1 MRLLV
6 KIIFV
11 DVPLLYESGFDEL
24 CHYAICVYLNKEIN
38 VERLQKRDH
47 LNIDEIVSRINS
59 QMDIEIKKQK
69 AHFII
74 DNSKD
79 LCYTYKQVDEVIHE
93 LQEMRK

>member
-1 MRLLV
+1 MTKE
-6 KIIFV
+6 KIVFV

-24 CHYAICVYLNKEIN
+24 CHYAICVYSNKEIN
-38 VERLQKRDH
+38 VERLKQRDH
-47 LNIDEIVSRINS
+47 LSMDEIVSRINS

-79 LCYTYKQVDEVIHE
+79 LCYTYKQVDEVVHK

>member
-1 MRLLV
+1 M
-6 KIIFV
+6 
-11 DVPLLYESGFDEL
+11 
-24 CHYAICVYLNKEIN
+24 
-38 VERLQKRDH
+38 
-47 LNIDEIVSRINS
+47 DEIVSRINS

-79 LCYTYKQVDEVIHE
+79 LCYTYKQVDEVVHK